1 MPKKHIL
8 ITAAG
13 TASAWHLCNCINE
26 DFNDFFTIHTADIN
40 PDYLI
45 PSSVIS
51 KHHHQIPLVID
62 EGYEEKI
69 FEILEREKI
78 DLIIPL
84 IDKDVEIFSNDNRGL
99 IKNGTVSTSPSFATS
114 KLITDKRKLNDY
126 LRAANIAAPKT
137 LTKDMLLNT
146 GESDFFMKPNQGFGS
161 RGVGK
166 ISKEEAL
173 IKVEDERVLIQELCG
188 EQEITVE
195 VFNHD
200 GVRTL
205 CRERIETKAGVCT
218 KARVFSD
225 EKLHRLAESLCRV
238 LEMPVAFCFQVMMN
252 KDGEWVITDLN
263 PRIGAGT
270 ALVTAVGWSLTK
282 AMLAVFAGVAEP
294 TKYLI
299 EPDVDRYV
307 TRVYSEII
315 TV

>member
-1 MPKKHIL
+1 MPKKNVL

-26 DFNDFFTIHTADIN
+26 DFNDLFTIHTADIN
-40 PDYLI
+40 PDYLT

-51 KHHHQIPLVID
+51 KHHHQVPLVID
-62 EGYEEKI
+62 EGYEEKV
-69 FEILEREKI
+69 FEILVREEI
-78 DLIIPL
+78 DIIIPL
-84 IDKDVEIFSNDNRGL
+84 IDRDVEIFSKDNKNLIRNDTL
-99 IKNGTVSTSPSFATS
+99 STSPSFDTS
-114 KLITDKRKLNDY
+114 KLITDKKKLNDY
-126 LRAANIAAPKT
+126 LCAANIGAPKT
-137 LTKDMLLNT
+137 FTKVMLLNT
-146 GESDFFMKPNQGFGS
+146 DENIFFMKPNQGFGS

-173 IKVEDERVLIQELCG
+173 VKVEDESVLIQELCG

-200 GVRTL
+200 GIRTL

-218 KARVFSD
+218 KTRIFRD
-225 EKLHRLAESLCRV
+225 EKLHKLAESLCKV

-252 KDGEWVITDLN
+252 KDGKWVITDLN

-282 AMLAVFAGVAEP
+282 AMLAVYAGIADP